1 MLSPWMAGAAHGR
14 GHGGGGR
21 ERRRRALMRHSLR
34 QRIGAMLVDGRE
46 AGAKEIAAELKEAPA
61 RVAYHLRVLFRG
73 GVLKAVPSGHPS
85 PPVYRWSPQA
95 GWARKLL
102 DEDND

>member
-1 MLSPWMAGAAHGR
+1 MLHPL
-14 GHGGGGR
+14 
-21 ERRRRALMRHSLR
+21 RRR
-34 QRIGAMLVDGRE
+34 IGRMLADGRE
-46 AGAKEIAAELKEAPA
+46 AGTAELAAELKAPPA

-102 DEDND
+102 GDDDE